1 MKHTKLKI
9 ILFVITQVLKGAIK
23 KHAAVR
29 KHVNGRSCVV
39 QIVLKDGS
47 AGRTYTFTNGEVTS
61 KAGIHPNP
69 EVTMLFKD
77 IDTALTFLTPGVT
90 QAEIIHAAKNFRVM
104 VLGPDASVV
113 WFMQLMNLTQTAA
126 LEQGIPMP
134 DGTRRFTTNTNGGPL
149 FVYVKDDKI
158 VRMTP
163 IDLDESDAE
172 SWTITARGKQFT
184 PARRGMINPHAQC
197 LKSVVYSE

>member
-1 MKHTKLKI
+1 M
-9 ILFVITQVLKGAIK
+9 
-23 KHAAVR
+23 
-29 KHVNGRSCVV
+29 

-113 WFMQLMNLTQTAA
+113 WFMQLRNLTQTAA
-126 LEQGIPMP
+126 LEQGIPIKQHLFCKF
-134 DGTRRFTTNTNGGPL
+134 RFWFWVCCAIASGQG
-149 FVYVKDDKI
+149 FMF
-158 VRMTP
+158 R
-163 IDLDESDAE
+163 
-172 SWTITARGKQFT
+172 
-184 PARRGMINPHAQC
+184 
-197 LKSVVYSE
+197 